1 MVPDGTVHNNKLPDS
16 QLRLQLPPVAPRA
29 GSPARSGP
37 PSLSRS
43 VILLHYSH
51 LFTSRQL
58 VLLSDLG

>member
-43 VILLHYSH
+43 VILLHYSIPITC
-51 LFTSRQL
+51 LQ
-58 VLLSDLG
+58 VAN